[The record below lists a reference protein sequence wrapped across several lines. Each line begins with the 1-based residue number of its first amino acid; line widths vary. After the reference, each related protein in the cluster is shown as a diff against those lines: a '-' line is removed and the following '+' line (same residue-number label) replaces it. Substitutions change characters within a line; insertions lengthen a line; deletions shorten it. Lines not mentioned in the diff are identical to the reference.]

1 VHRGGK
7 NTSAPEIWAAGR
19 RVERSQCDLRY
30 GRDECN
36 RVAGGSADVVHAV
49 PRAGTGRLGTKG
61 VSDTAIHPDWS
72 CGGRVLFAP
81 IRFIFA
87 ENSFSLIS
95 AVHCDGINASA
106 QVATRPITPR
116 NIYYFIVWASGA
128 SSVSVQQAHC
138 SPNWCLCP
146 KVLFCGV

>member
-1 VHRGGK
+1 MYRGGK

-36 RVAGGSADVVHAV
+36 RVAGGLADVVNAV
-49 PRAGTGRLGTKG
+49 PRAGTGRLGTKD
-61 VSDTAIHPDWS
+61 VSDAAIHPDWS

-87 ENSFSLIS
+87 ENSFSVNFNTHS
-95 AVHCDGINASA
+95 NSRHSSREERNNAY
-106 QVATRPITPR
+106 ATPSNTLLDQATSIT
-116 NIYYFIVWASGA
+116 
-128 SSVSVQQAHC
+128 HE
-138 SPNWCLCP
+138 
-146 KVLFCGV
+146 